1 MITYSLRNW
10 LYLTFLITWSPKK
23 LVKTHLGGLPIDN
36 QVKKGTGYDLSNRKL
51 VQGGFTNL
59 LE

>member
-36 QVKKGTGYDLSNRKL
+36 QVKKGTGYDLSN
-51 VQGGFTNL
+51 
-59 LE
+59 